1 MSIKLNLGNWGGIF
15 PLPNIVVDKYI
26 KRVSSDQLKV
36 LMYMFRHCE
45 EVLNEGS
52 VGKAVGI
59 KNEDDVKDA
68 VRFWINE
75 GIITKEGEIP
85 APSAQQESDNTVAI
99 SDNNSYTEIKEKK
112 KPRPLSR
119 AQKPDSIFVSERLT
133 NNEELSALLNEV
145 QLIFGKPISGGDT
158 ATLVM
163 LHETDGLPCNVLLM
177 LVQYCHSIG
186 KGNMRYIERVAV
198 QWAADDII
206 TIERAEKKIKDMEMY
221 GEAWNT
227 VARIFGIQNSGSP
240 TKAQKENANRW
251 LNQWGFSEEM
261 LREAY
266 ERCVNTKN
274 TFNITYTNGIL
285 KNWKKYNIS
294 SLKELKDFEDKK
306 STTNKQGKSR
316 QQVSYDIE
324 EYEEFSMFD

>member
-15 PLPNIVVDKYI
+15 PLPNVVVDKYL
-26 KRVSSDQLKV
+26 KRVSADHLKV
-36 LMYMFRHCE
+36 LMYIFRHCE
-45 EVLNEGS
+45 DVLTESS
-52 VGKAVGI
+52 VGEAVGI

-68 VRFWINE
+68 VQFWINE

-85 APSAQQESDNTVAI
+85 TAHTKSESDNDVVTI
-99 SDNNSYTEIKEKK
+99 DNNSFTETKAKK
-112 KPRPLSR
+112 KPRPISR
-119 AQKPDSIFVSERLT
+119 VQKPDSIFVSERLT
-133 NNEELSALLNEV
+133 NNKELSALLNEV
-145 QLIFGKPISGGDT
+145 QLIFGKPISSGDT

-163 LHETDGLPCNVLLM
+163 LHETDGLPCDVLLM
-177 LVQYCHSIG
+177 LVQYCQSIG
-186 KGNMRYIERVAV
+186 KGNMRYIEKVAV
-198 QWAADDII
+198 QWAADDIL

-294 SLKELKDFEDKK
+294 SIKELKDFEEKK
-306 STTNKQGKSR
+306 TTSNKQGKNS
-316 QQVSYDIE
+316 QQASYDIE
-324 EYEEFSMFD
+324 AYEEFSMFD